1 MVFQT
6 SLNFCIE
13 VYRMKPV
20 SKSCNS
26 IVCMKISLFM
36 VTVSSEKKYVA
47 TKAFV
52 LCFAITTKHCDTAKQ
67 VPLTDQ
73 SLYEIKRKGQQ
84 RVFKRFQLMGLVL
97 LSPGT
102 RNYMNI
108 FSHLF
113 LLKLCCCLKRPKL
126 HKKMA
131 VDGPI

>member
-1 MVFQT
+1 
-6 SLNFCIE
+6 
-13 VYRMKPV
+13 MKPV

-113 LLKLCCCLKRPKL
+113 ILKLCCCLKRPKL
-126 HKKMA
+126 YKKMA